1 MNLDAIKI
9 SNFRSIRG
17 TVTVPLDAP
26 VVLIH
31 GLNGAGKTSVLAAI
45 ELALTG
51 QFAGAEPSQPGVLVH
66 RGFDQATIQLD
77 TTGRTT
83 SGTLAV
89 KGLDLSPILNE
100 ADARFYSER
109 CYLTQARL
117 GRLLEIY
124 QSAEGRT
131 DTPLTRFIK
140 DLLRLDRLD
149 ALVDGLH
156 AVGDKRNL
164 RKLVPS
170 YPATER
176 QLGDSR
182 RRVVELRTSL
192 DALTGEREALAN
204 LVRANAASL
213 GAGYRPGLRPGQ
225 RPGGRPDLRPRPRG
239 IAIPE
244 VAGEVDPATWQ
255 SLFADDGTIETELT
269 ALTGARREMSS
280 AQRRLQT
287 LASPDSA
294 LIIAEAE
301 AAAATAR
308 QLADEWWRTAGTALE
323 GILDDLRGLLPDL
336 PSIASSGPSEA
347 FATALSKSSAE
358 LDRCATTLS
367 KDTAD
372 RLALES
378 LGERIAQG
386 HARLATIDSQIE
398 GIGEGGGLE
407 ALTQAL
413 SELVP
418 HVQGDDCPVCGR
430 DFSEVSTQPLQ
441 AALTSRIANLG
452 ESAARLQSLIGARSG
467 AASDIRR
474 TQNQH
479 SQIEARLLP
488 DAEKLTLER
497 RAAALRQNL
506 ARLRADEDRVGE
518 GASALRAATAT
529 ATALAR
535 ENEANRA
542 ASEVDIVVSDVA
554 FAIGMAAP
562 EADSAHQKIVAVRSY
577 IDARISALEERLTLL
592 TQTRAAA
599 SQLSAISASVHD
611 GATKLDA
618 ESNRV
623 DSLAQAL
630 ATAEQRREIA
640 KRVSNKAVSVRTSI
654 ARKVFND
661 SLNKLWR
668 ELFIRLAPG
677 EPYVPAFRLPEGAG
691 TDVIAELQT
700 VHRDGEAA
708 GSPQA
713 MLSAGNLN
721 TAALTLFLALHLSA
735 TPQLPWLVLD
745 DPVQSMDEMHV
756 AQLAA
761 LLRTVSRQHERQ
773 VILAIHERPLFD
785 YLSLELSPGRPKD
798 RLITIELSRER
809 GGDTLVR
816 PTYLTFEEDRA
827 VPAA

>member
-100 ADARFYSER
+100 PDARFYSER

-164 RKLVPS
+164 RKLVPI
-170 YPATER
+170 YPAIER

-213 GAGYRPGLRPGQ
+213 G
-225 RPGGRPDLRPRPRG
+225 
-239 IAIPE
+239 IAMPE

-287 LASPDSA
+287 LASPDSV
-294 LIIAEAE
+294 LIIAETE

-308 QLADEWWRTAGTALE
+308 QLADEWWRTAGKALE

-413 SELVP
+413 SELIP

-452 ESAARLQSLIGARSG
+452 ESAARLQALIGARSG

-554 FAIGMAAP
+554 CATGMAAP
-562 EADSAHQKIVAVRSY
+562 EAGSAHQKIVAVRSY

-611 GATKLDA
+611 GAAQLDA